1 MQRWKGSVHS
11 STAVVNSNVSA
22 SGIWTPSE
30 AAQAKQ
36 AGAWPNAGT
45 GGSISLVAASTQY
58 LTATAAQSPTT
69 LGNNLFTIEAFVR
82 FTTLPANGSFANIC
96 NQQGDFRF
104 FLQGAATPG
113 QGALSAWQGASPKW
127 VTNAS
132 GIVVNTW
139 YHVCV
144 MRSANG
150 ATTTVCDIY
159 INGVKQTK
167 ATDTT
172 TSVTYTSTGML
183 VGGETGNYRMDGN
196 ITNYRYVN
204 GTAVYTVA
212 GFTTPTSPL
221 TNVTNTQ
228 LLLLAS
234 TSGTFT
240 NDSSTA
246 NAGGPYTVT
255 NVGGAT
261 FSGLTPF

>member
-11 STAVVNSNVSA
+11 STAVVSSNASA
-22 SGIWTPSE
+22 SGIWTPNE

-36 AGAWPNAGT
+36 AGAWPSAGT
-45 GGSISLVAASTQY
+45 GGSISLNGTSQY
-58 LTATAAQSPTT
+58 LTAVAAQSPPT
-69 LGNNLFTIEAFVR
+69 LGNNIFTIESFVQ

-104 FLQGAATPG
+104 FLQGAATAG

-132 GIVVNTW
+132 GIVTNTW
-139 YHVCV
+139 YHICV
-144 MRSANG
+144 MRSATG

-183 VGGETGNYRMDGN
+183 VGGETGNYRLAGLM
-196 ITNYRYVN
+196 TNYRLVI

-212 GFTTPTSPL
+212 GFTPPTSPL
-221 TNVTNTQ
+221 ANITNTK
-228 LLLLAS
+228 LLLLAVDA
-234 TSGTFT
+234 GTFT

-246 NAGGPYTVT
+246 NSGGPYTVT

-261 FSGLTPF
+261 FSGSTPF